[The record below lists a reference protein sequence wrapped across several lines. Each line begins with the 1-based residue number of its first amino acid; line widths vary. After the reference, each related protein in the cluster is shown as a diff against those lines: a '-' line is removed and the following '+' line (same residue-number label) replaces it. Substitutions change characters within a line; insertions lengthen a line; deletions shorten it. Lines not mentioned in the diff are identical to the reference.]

1 MFISFYQVV
10 FHAFIF
16 EFAFERRHPN
26 RGAIHSASP
35 ALKRKSCLFPGTFM
49 PHCFTA
55 VFEPCLINGKTKF
68 LRHNTRL
75 WFERPESP
83 TFDGVCLGAVVGLN
97 PGSAKGDAEIGR
109 ETFGECDPTMQRV
122 LKTFEI
128 AFKLKGVSVPEGAY
142 VQLLNLFYLRD
153 ARASAALAARDENPQ
168 ILADARDKEEGR
180 QYPFLW
186 LAWGKSARADDVD
199 RFLDG
204 RTEKCCW
211 VDSRSNFSF
220 EPPEEAWMP
229 AHPLCRTKGFKMAHN
244 AEMIVRML

>member
-1 MFISFYQVV
+1 
-10 FHAFIF
+10 
-16 EFAFERRHPN
+16 
-26 RGAIHSASP
+26 
-35 ALKRKSCLFPGTFM
+35 M

-55 VFEPCLINGKTKF
+55 VFEPCLINGKTEL

-186 LAWGKSARADDVD
+186 LAWGKSARADDVEH
-199 RFLDG
+199 FLAG
-204 RTEKCCW
+204 RKEKCCW
-211 VDSRSNFSF
+211 VDSRSNFHF
-220 EPPEEAWMP
+220 EPPETAWMP
-229 AHPLCRTKGFKMAHN
+229 AHPLCRTKGFSVEHN
-244 AEMIVRML
+244 AEMIAKML